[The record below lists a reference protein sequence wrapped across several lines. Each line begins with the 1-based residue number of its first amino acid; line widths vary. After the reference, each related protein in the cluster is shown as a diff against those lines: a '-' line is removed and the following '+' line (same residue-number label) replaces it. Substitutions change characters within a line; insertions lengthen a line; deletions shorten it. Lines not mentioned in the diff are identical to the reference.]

1 MVMGKAM
8 VPPVL
13 PSPAWHRRGVDRRFL
28 VEAVRRATVPG
39 RPRLEVL
46 GPAPSAADT
55 VGLVAGSFDPMTAA
69 HAALAE
75 ALDTELTLLVWSPAT
90 LPKEAGPG
98 GDPSAALLLPE
109 DRLASVAA
117 WCGSR
122 PWARVATCSHGLLVD
137 QVQAAAASFPRSRL
151 VRGPRRRAGPPVLAG
166 RGGRGLPRR
175 RPRRTHRR
183 AVVGSDQDGG
193 AAPGPGRTLLPG
205 RPGGGA
211 AGRGSLRSR
220 PPREPALRP
229 PASQR
234 RGGGGGPRKVWPP

>member
-13 PSPAWHRRGVDRRFL
+13 PFPAWHRTSVDRRFL
-28 VEAVRRATVPG
+28 AEAVRRATLPG

-46 GPAPSAADT
+46 GPAPPAAGS

-90 LPKEAGPG
+90 LPKAVGPG
-98 GDPSAALLLPE
+98 GDLLARPPGRSGPGRRGVVPPVPAGPGDGLRHVASAA
-109 DRLASVAA
+109 
-117 WCGSR
+117 R
-122 PWARVATCSHGLLVD
+122 PS
-137 QVQAAAASFPRSRL
+137 L

-166 RGGRGLPRR
+166 RGGRGLQRR

-229 PASQR
+229 RPSQR
-234 RGGGGGPRKVWPP
+234 RGRGGGPRT

>member
-1 MVMGKAM
+1 
-8 VPPVL
+8 
-13 PSPAWHRRGVDRRFL
+13 VDRRFL
-28 VEAVRRATVPG
+28 TEAVRRATLPG

-46 GPAPSAADT
+46 GPAPSAAGS

-69 HAALAE
+69 HAAFAE

-151 VRGPRRRAGPPVLAG
+151 VLGMGSDKLRQLLDPAWYEDRDAALDRLFSRAEVAVASRAGDHAEPIDARWSDRIRTVVLPPGLAG
-166 RGGRGLPRR
+166 LSSRAVRAAVRRGEDVSGAVPPEILPFVRGL
-175 RPRRTHRR
+175 
-183 AVVGSDQDGG
+183 A
-193 AAPGPGRTLLPG
+193 
-205 RPGGGA
+205 
-211 AGRGSLRSR
+211 
-220 PPREPALRP
+220 
-229 PASQR
+229 
-234 RGGGGGPRKVWPP
+234 RGGGGERDPER